1 MGFFSK
7 ALQVAATAALLS
19 QVVAHPG
26 HDLGVEIEE
35 RNTALR
41 HSKRDLSHCESALR
55 RRGVESRQHQRRR
68 EAIAK
73 ARAARGL
80 PQSMYYSR
88 EVRVDADFLQR
99 EMSSAVVLLMSLICL
114 ALM

>member
-1 MGFFSK
+1 MVFFSK
-7 ALQVAATAALLS
+7 ALQVVATAALLS

-26 HDLGVEIEE
+26 HDLGVEIAE
-35 RNTALR
+35 RNTALQ

-68 EAIAK
+68 EAIVK

-88 EVRVDADFLQR
+88 KFGLMLTFFR
-99 EMSSAVVLLMSLICL
+99 ERCPPP
-114 ALM
+114 